1 MSEAG
6 TLQVVREAK
15 LADLLADVLP
25 RKRGEGRLDPQ
36 RLEGSGVVRAGGRL
50 WVVFDNLAL
59 VAGLDPGLAVPDPTA
74 QLVAVPADLTD
85 VEDIAHDEPSG
96 HFYVVVEGRHTG
108 SKPPR
113 PLVAELDRDWR
124 PVATKWVDVPLVKVN
139 KGIEGLE
146 VLRREG
152 ALYLLGLLE
161 GNRGL
166 AGKAGRRYGGGRVHV
181 LVEDDER
188 WRSVATIDLPE
199 TLRFHDYSAISVA
212 GDRVAV
218 LSQESSA
225 MWIGQLAPDTW
236 AIMDDGV
243 VYGFPTDRSGHTV
256 YRTIEGVTWL
266 TERQLAVVSDRDST
280 KPTSTARDK
289 DQSVHLVELPSR
301 G

>member
-1 MSEAG
+1 MTHS
-6 TLQVVREAK
+6 
-15 LADLLADVLP
+15 
-25 RKRGEGRLDPQ
+25 
-36 RLEGSGVVRAGGRL
+36 GSRAVAWFAPAGGCGWSSTTSRWSRASTRAWPFPIRPRSWSQCL
-50 WVVFDNLAL
+50 R
-59 VAGLDPGLAVPDPTA
+59 T
-74 QLVAVPADLTD
+74 LTD

-212 GDRVAV
+212 DDRVAV

-225 MWIGQLAPDTW
+225 MWIGHLAPDTW